1 MLLQIS
7 DKRTVQDCPQGGVM
21 SWTMLLACLRG
32 GDCRVGL
39 FLTSALV
46 LSQALAS
53 TLLDHNGHQGHPL
66 HSTRE
71 GRPKLLLLSFDGF
84 RWDYVDRVPTPNFH
98 ALMEEGSK
106 VEQVENAYI
115 TKTFPDHYTLVTGL
129 HAEAHGIV
137 GNEMYDPDLNASF
150 SMEEPSAYEP
160 RWWAGAEPLWVTNQK
175 QGGRSGG
182 VMWPGADVEIGGVYP
197 SRYVAYNASVSFEK
211 RVETMVSWLGEGPG
225 QGGVD
230 FGVLYWEE
238 PDESGHNLGPESPL
252 MDVVI
257 ADIDDK
263 LGFLRNEL
271 RKKGLYE
278 RVNLIVTSDH
288 GMTQLSEDKVIE
300 LDKYLDRELYTW
312 VDKSPVVGILP
323 REGKFEEVYE
333 ALVDAN
339 PNMVVYKKDQIP
351 ERLHYRHN
359 RRIMP
364 IIVEAKEGWSLTQN
378 RSTGPHM
385 LGNHGYNNSLP
396 SMHPVFVARGPSFR
410 KNFIKSSMH
419 SVDLYPLMCHILS
432 VRPRPNNGSLSR
444 VRDLLSEPPSPTAHT
459 PSGGRAQTPSYAT
472 ALGAFLGFV
481 MVTGF
486 LIVVVKQVTLKQL
499 PGKRLGNREMV
510 QPLLQ
515 KDLHL

>member
-1 MLLQIS
+1 MDKAAVMMWTIMLNCQ
-7 DKRTVQDCPQGGVM
+7 
-21 SWTMLLACLRG
+21 LRG
-32 GDCRVGL
+32 RGGGHCCLGL
-39 FLTSALV
+39 LLTSALTF
-46 LSQALAS
+46 ALA
-53 TLLDHNGHQGHPL
+53 TQMDHHGHQGRPL
-66 HSTRE
+66 HSIRDE
-71 GRPKLLLLSFDGF
+71 RPKLLLVSFDGF

-98 ALMEEGSK
+98 ALMNEGSK
-106 VEQVENAYI
+106 VEQVENTYI

-129 HAEAHGIV
+129 HAETHGIV
-137 GNEMYDPDLNASF
+137 ANEMFDPDLNASF
-150 SMEEPSAYEP
+150 SMEGPSAYEP

-182 VMWPGADVEIGGVYP
+182 VMWPGSDVKIGGVYP
-197 SRYVAYNASVSFEK
+197 SRYVPYNASVSFER
-211 RVETMVSWLGEGPG
+211 RVETMVAWLAEEGHGEGPG

-300 LDKYLDRELYTW
+300 LDQYLDRELYSW

-323 REGKFEEVYE
+323 REGKLEEVYK
-333 ALVDAN
+333 ALLDVN
-339 PNMVVYKKDQIP
+339 PNMVVYKTEQIP

-364 IIVEAKEGWSLTQN
+364 IILEAKEGWTICQN
-378 RSTGPHM
+378 RTTAPHM
-385 LGNHGYNNSLP
+385 LGNHGYDNSLP
-396 SMHPVFVARGPSFR
+396 SMHPVFVARGPAFR
-410 KNFIKSSMH
+410 RNYVKHSMV

-432 VRPRPNNGSLSR
+432 VQPRPNNGSLAR
-444 VRDLLSEPPSPTAHT
+444 VRDLLSEPSIPTPRA
-459 PSGGRAQTPSYAT
+459 PSGGGDQAPSYAT
-472 ALGAFLGFV
+472 ALGVFLGLV

-486 LIVVVKQVTLKQL
+486 LVVIVKLVTLKQL
-499 PGKRLGNREMV
+499 PGKHLGSREMV

-515 KDLHL
+515 EDLHL